1 MLLDRS
7 HRHWMVGTLAVAVA
21 AVAVYLWF
29 FLRTPGGLYGGST
42 VGLWYGIIGSGL
54 MVYAGLL
61 SAQRKLER
69 RPWWGLRK
77 TWVKGHI
84 WLGLLSVVFI
94 ACHARLRLGGAVT
107 VALWV
112 VLAAVILSGIF
123 GLILQQFVPGWI
135 ARRFPAE
142 VPYGQM
148 PHVCRVLLTEADTLI
163 DSVAPEGDDAPGYAA
178 DLRAFHDQHVR
189 PFLKIDA
196 PARALLRNTLQS
208 EAFFATLRGRV
219 KLGEGGSAEALEAL
233 DRLDDICKQRR
244 RIAEQQRMY
253 HWLHGWLMVH
263 IPLSIAL
270 LVLGVAH
277 ALMTTVKY

>member
-1 MLLDRS
+1 
-7 HRHWMVGTLAVAVA
+7 MVGTLAVAVV
-21 AVAVYLWF
+21 AVALFLW
-29 FLRTPGGLYGGST
+29 LYWRTPGGLTGGSAP
-42 VGLWYGIIGSGL
+42 GLWYGIIGSGL
-54 MVYAGLL
+54 MIYAGLL

-69 RPWWGLRK
+69 RPIWGMRK

-94 ACHARLRLGGAVT
+94 ACHARLRWGGPVEI
-107 VALWV
+107 ALWL
-112 VLAAVILSGIF
+112 VLGAVILSGVF

-135 ARRFPAE
+135 ARRFQSE

-148 PHVCRVLLTEADTLI
+148 PHVCNVLLSEADTLI

-196 PARALLRNTLQS
+196 PTKALLRNNLQS
-208 EAFFATLRGRV
+208 DAFFATLRGRV

-233 DRLDDICKQRR
+233 DQLDEICKQRR

-277 ALMTTVKY
+277 AVMTTIKY